1 MKPPQP
7 FRHGLAGAITL
18 AVTLGLAAAGCGSAA
33 ASGSPSNTRA
43 ACSTSS
49 AVPSGMKVLT
59 TAQLPAQALATL
71 RLIAAGG
78 PYPYAQD
85 NTIFGNYGG
94 TLPRERYGYYREFT
108 VQTPGAESRGV
119 RRVVIGSGGED
130 YYTSDHYAT
139 FAWIACAR

>member
-1 MKPPQP
+1 MKPRQP
-7 FRHGLAGAITL
+7 LRHSLTGAIAL
-18 AVTLGLAAAGCGSAA
+18 AVALGFGAAGCGSAA
-33 ASGSPSNTRA
+33 ASGRPPSA
-43 ACSTSS
+43 GVACSTSG

-108 VQTPGAESRGV
+108 VQTPGAESRGA

-139 FAWIACAR
+139 FDWIACAR

>member
-1 MKPPQP
+1 M
-7 FRHGLAGAITL
+7 AGAIAL
-18 AVTLGLAAAGCGSAA
+18 AVALGLGAAGCGSAA
-33 ASGSPSNTRA
+33 ASSRTSNAHA
-43 ACSTSS
+43 ACSTSG
-49 AVPSGMKVLT
+49 AVPAGMKVLT

-78 PYPYAQD
+78 PYPYAHD

-108 VQTPGAESRGV
+108 VQTPGDESRGA

-139 FAWIACAR
+139 FDWIACAR